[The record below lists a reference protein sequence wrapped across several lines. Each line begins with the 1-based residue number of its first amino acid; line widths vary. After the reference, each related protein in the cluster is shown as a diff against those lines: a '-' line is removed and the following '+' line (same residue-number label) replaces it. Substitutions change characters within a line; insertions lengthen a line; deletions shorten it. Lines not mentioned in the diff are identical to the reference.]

1 MSATILPP
9 RQSSQPSRKGKKA
22 WRKNVDLTEVESGVE
37 LVREE
42 IIKGGIIAEKT
53 SEQLFTT
60 DVAGSTTIQKSYN
73 RSHKPLKAD
82 EILAQRSAIPAVS
95 MRKRPSDSRTT
106 DGLVD
111 VKRRKKDGVSG
122 KEYEKLRKIAYG
134 GDSTLKE
141 VVQTDGNA
149 SYDPWAVQEV
159 PLQPEFSF
167 LDKETKKFKKVEPRT
182 LKHAPISMAK
192 NGKAIPAVPRPDAG
206 KSYNPT
212 LEDWQAVLERE
223 GSKAVTM
230 EQKRLAEERRDA
242 ENQARIEKA
251 MAEEERA
258 NESAWE
264 SEWESEWEGILS
276 EGEPSEDVLKKKRP
290 ERKTKT
296 ERNKILRRKEEER
309 KQVWEKKQKQREA
322 QVTQAKALLKSV
334 REKELAIAR
343 KQAGDSDADDST
355 DTEQPELRRRKIG
368 PSRAKIPEAPLE
380 VVLADELQ
388 DSLRRLKPEGNL
400 LTDRFRTMILRGKV
414 ETRAKNW
421 QWKKPGKKVTEK
433 WSYKDWKLH
442 K

>member
-1 MSATILPP
+1 
-9 RQSSQPSRKGKKA
+9 
-22 WRKNVDLTEVESGVE
+22 
-37 LVREE
+37 
-42 IIKGGIIAEKT
+42 
-53 SEQLFTT
+53 
-60 DVAGSTTIQKSYN
+60 
-73 RSHKPLKAD
+73 
-82 EILAQRSAIPAVS
+82 
-95 MRKRPSDSRTT
+95 MRKRPADSRTT

-149 SYDPWAVQEV
+149 SYDPWAVQE
-159 PLQPEFSF
+159 LAHQPEFSF
-167 LDKETKKFKKVEPRT
+167 LDKETKKFKKVQPPT

-192 NGKAIPAVPRPDAG
+192 NGKPIPAVPRPDAG

-212 LEDWQAVLERE
+212 LADWQAVLERE
-223 GSKAVTM
+223 GNKAVTM
-230 EQKRLAEERRDA
+230 EQKRLAEEQRDA

-309 KQVWEKKQKQREA
+309 KQLWEKKQKHREA
-322 QVTQAKALLKSV
+322 QVVQAKALLKSV
-334 REKELAIAR
+334 REKELAMAR

>member
-1 MSATILPP
+1 
-9 RQSSQPSRKGKKA
+9 
-22 WRKNVDLTEVESGVE
+22 
-37 LVREE
+37 
-42 IIKGGIIAEKT
+42 
-53 SEQLFTT
+53 
-60 DVAGSTTIQKSYN
+60 
-73 RSHKPLKAD
+73 
-82 EILAQRSAIPAVS
+82 
-95 MRKRPSDSRTT
+95 MRKRPAESRVT
-106 DGLVD
+106 DGIVEP
-111 VKRRKKDGVSG
+111 KRRKKDSVSA

-134 GDSTLKE
+134 GDSTLKD
-141 VVQTDGNA
+141 VVKADGNA
-149 SYDPWAVQEV
+149 DYDPWAVQEV
-159 PLQPEFSF
+159 VKQPEFSF

-182 LKHAPISMAK
+182 LKRAPISMAK
-192 NGKAIPAVPRPDAG
+192 NGKDIPAVPKPEAG

-212 LEDWQAVLERE
+212 FDDWNAVLERE
-223 GSKAVTM
+223 GSKAVQA
-230 EQKRLAEERRDA
+230 EQNRLAEERRDV

-251 MAEEERA
+251 QAEEERA

-290 ERKTKT
+290 ERKTKA
-296 ERNKILRRKEEER
+296 ERNKIMRRKEEER
-309 KQVWEKKQKQREA
+309 KQVWEIKQRKREA
-322 QVTQAKALLKSV
+322 QVAQAKALLQAV
-334 REKELAIAR
+334 REKEMAIA
-343 KQAGDSDADDST
+343 KKMNVESDADDST
-355 DTEQPELRRRKIG
+355 DGEQPQLRRRKIG
-368 PSRAKIPEAPLE
+368 PSRANIPEAPLE